1 MEYRKLKMID
11 ILLAT
16 PNNIFIAIIII
27 LTGFELAGKAELKA
41 QIISIGVLGT
51 FVGIFLGLQDFDPNN
66 MKNSIYLILAGLKTA
81 FVTSIFG
88 MIASVLLSIIE
99 KFKKSQRQGYF
110 KSEFE
115 ILESLDYKLTSINE
129 NLGYLPKLDNT
140 QLVNAINLMIARGNY
155 NGLSQPGNTGNS
167 KEVELTLKRIEDV
180 LISKLEEVNVS
191 IQSATK
197 HLAKGATEEII
208 DALRNVITDFN
219 SNLESQFGGNF
230 KALNLAV
237 KDLVVWQENYKN
249 HIAQMEDQ
257 LETSTSSIE
266 KAKESILLVEKSNSN
281 ILELYKSLEN
291 ISKNY
296 KSQSDELKANMKSF
310 ETMIPAINLMFTDM
324 ENKFK
329 TLSKAFEELHNSI
342 NTTSLAQTQQL
353 GNITQQ
359 LETKVTDIAKGVD
372 SAFES
377 LERYRTEIGILTQ
390 HFKTFGEEVPQA
402 LNVSLSELSSALA
415 KITLQFQKDYEATL
429 YNKSMRG

>member
-1 MEYRKLKMID
+1 MID

-16 PNNIFIAIIII
+16 PNNIFIATIII

-41 QIISIGVLGT
+41 QIISVGVLGT

-99 KFKKSQRQGYF
+99 KFKKSKKQEYF
-110 KSEFE
+110 KNEFE
-115 ILESLDYKLTSINE
+115 ILESLDSKLNSINDS
-129 NLGYLPKLDNT
+129 LGYLPKLDNT
-140 QLVNAINLMIARGNY
+140 PLTNAINTMIAKGNY
-155 NGLSQPGNTGNS
+155 GGMIGNGASANS
-167 KEVELTLKRIEDV
+167 KEVETILKRIEGT
-180 LISKLEEVNVS
+180 LNTKLEELNLS
-191 IQSATK
+191 MQSATQ

-208 DALRNVITDFN
+208 DALKNVITDFN

-249 HIAQMEDQ
+249 HISQMENQ
-257 LETSTSSIE
+257 LENSTSSIE

-291 ISKNY
+291 ISQNY
-296 KSQSDELKANMKSF
+296 KSQSDELKANMKLF

-324 ENKFK
+324 ESKFK
-329 TLSKAFEELHNSI
+329 NLSTSFGKLHNSI
-342 NTTSLAQTQQL
+342 NTTSSAQNEQF
-353 GNITQQ
+353 GKITQQ
-359 LETKVTDIAKGVD
+359 LETKVKDITTGID

-415 KITLQFQKDYEATL
+415 RITLQFQKDYEATL
-429 YNKSMRG
+429 YNKNMRG